1 MIKPVV
7 RKTKLTQGIVDAS
20 TGEVMPSS
28 TTVNV
33 VDKDLVIIHSEEY
46 VIIDSSALQ
55 YILQNFNPVDYGRIL
70 KMADM
75 TNGPYNILY
84 HNREVPHSD
93 NSLMSELKYTR
104 NKYADFMKRLYRKSV
119 ISYIYTVKDG
129 KEFKYIMLNPNLARK
144 RKTIDKNCLSYF
156 DELGT
161 KKLEN
166 GKDIL

>member
-7 RKTKLTQGIVDAS
+7 RKQKFEQGIVDMG
-20 TGEVMPSS
+20 TGEIIPQS

-33 VDKDLVIIHSEEY
+33 VDQNLVIIHSDEY
-46 VIIDSSALQ
+46 VIIDSHALQ

-84 HNREVPHSD
+84 HNREIPHTD
-93 NSLMSELKYTR
+93 ATLMGELKYTR
-104 NKYADFMKRLYRKSV
+104 NKYADFMKKLYRKSV
-119 ISYIYTVKDG
+119 ISYIHTVKDG
-129 KEFKYIMLNPNLARK
+129 KEMKYIMLNPNLARK
-144 RKTIDKNCLSYF
+144 RKTIDKNCLAYF

-161 KKLEN
+161 KT
-166 GKDIL
+166 GI